1 MAQNN
6 LHSITKGLYLG
17 DNQSAGQIRHLQSHG
32 ITHIL
37 ICGAELEP
45 QFPEYFIYKKL
56 NMLDKSNYDLEKDFN
71 EGILFIN
78 QVITSMNIILVYC
91 NKGKSRS
98 PTIVIG
104 YLMKFHELK
113 CEYAIDRVKKLHP
126 TTAPIKAFVKFLQR
140 FDQGISRDKCSSCN
154 CLLF

>member
-1 MAQNN
+1 
-6 LHSITKGLYLG
+6 
-17 DNQSAGQIRHLQSHG
+17 
-32 ITHIL
+32 
-37 ICGAELEP
+37 
-45 QFPEYFIYKKL
+45 
-56 NMLDKSNYDLEKDFN
+56 MLDKSNYDLEKDFN